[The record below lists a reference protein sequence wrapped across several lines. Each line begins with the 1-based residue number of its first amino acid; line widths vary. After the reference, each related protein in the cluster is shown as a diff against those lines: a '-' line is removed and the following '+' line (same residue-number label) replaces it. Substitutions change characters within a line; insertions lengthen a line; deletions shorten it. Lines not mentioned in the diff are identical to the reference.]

1 MSTNLLKIFTADD
14 FKSAGKKTA
23 DLVEL
28 TFKTNKI
35 SGERFA
41 RAVFEDG
48 TFLVKSASD
57 QQKVMQFPTITS
69 MEERNKII
77 EELYKNYTQLDIA
90 AILDISQA
98 TVSAVIHNLKRK
110 EN

>member
-14 FKSAGKKTA
+14 FKNAGKKTA

-35 SGERFA
+35 SGEWFA

-48 TFLVKSASD
+48 TFLVKLASD
-57 QQKVMQFPTITS
+57 QHKVMQFQAIAS

-98 TVSAVIHNLKRK
+98 TVSAVIHNSKRK